1 MSNEKSLNLDRDKL
15 FLGKKIRFSNETIIK
30 VENKKN
36 KGKTNNNTTYLNRPI
51 TFSKYF
57 IKKLNQP
64 DSNFNEKE
72 CIYQSFDNSEKEKN
86 ETLQNPF
93 CFICGIKVKEKIFYY
108 LINPFQKLGLINE
121 LKKLDLI
128 FKRKEE
134 KLEIEEQN
142 FTEVRLCNKC
152 HSTYFKILKP
162 FLKQECKNNIKKMKD
177 NQIEITIKKGD
188 NLPEIYNSN
197 YSNINK
203 NLQLLNN
210 NIQNNMDF
218 QLNNSNEGINNKSVV
233 DNKNNFLDDNE
244 NNINVINA
252 GIINNE
258 KMVGIN
264 RNYNTFIHSINS
276 KTLNTKIGN
285 NNLYSKITNLNSN
298 DISFNLN
305 KPSDL
310 INNLNFVPQIPL
322 FINNSSINNINQL
335 NNMNIY
341 QNLNQR
347 IGNNFF
353 KSNAINSMKNDDSN
367 AFLNHLDISQILN
380 AKNIK
385 K

>member
-1 MSNEKSLNLDRDKL
+1 
-15 FLGKKIRFSNETIIK
+15 
-30 VENKKN
+30 
-36 KGKTNNNTTYLNRPI
+36 
-51 TFSKYF
+51 
-57 IKKLNQP
+57 
-64 DSNFNEKE
+64 
-72 CIYQSFDNSEKEKN
+72 
-86 ETLQNPF
+86 
-93 CFICGIKVKEKIFYY
+93 
-108 LINPFQKLGLINE
+108 
-121 LKKLDLI
+121 
-128 FKRKEE
+128 
-134 KLEIEEQN
+134 
-142 FTEVRLCNKC
+142 
-152 HSTYFKILKP
+152 
-162 FLKQECKNNIKKMKD
+162 
-177 NQIEITIKKGD
+177 
-188 NLPEIYNSN
+188 
-197 YSNINK
+197 
-203 NLQLLNN
+203 
-210 NIQNNMDF
+210 MDF

>member
-152 HSTYFKILKP
+152 HSTYFKI
-162 FLKQECKNNIKKMKD
+162 N
-177 NQIEITIKKGD
+177 
-188 NLPEIYNSN
+188 
-197 YSNINK
+197 
-203 NLQLLNN
+203 
-210 NIQNNMDF
+210 
-218 QLNNSNEGINNKSVV
+218 
-233 DNKNNFLDDNE
+233 
-244 NNINVINA
+244 
-252 GIINNE
+252 
-258 KMVGIN
+258 
-264 RNYNTFIHSINS
+264 
-276 KTLNTKIGN
+276 
-285 NNLYSKITNLNSN
+285 
-298 DISFNLN
+298 
-305 KPSDL
+305 
-310 INNLNFVPQIPL
+310 
-322 FINNSSINNINQL
+322 
-335 NNMNIY
+335 
-341 QNLNQR
+341 
-347 IGNNFF
+347 
-353 KSNAINSMKNDDSN
+353 
-367 AFLNHLDISQILN
+367 
-380 AKNIK
+380 
-385 K
+385 